1 MYNNFNLF
9 TSLAFFS
16 IRISLNNYQHDLQ
29 TVLSVAAIDGLA
41 TKLINSKVPFF
52 VKESIDLL
60 FKSRHRKFSK
70 SEAFPIVYAYS

>member
-1 MYNNFNLF
+1 
-9 TSLAFFS
+9 
-16 IRISLNNYQHDLQ
+16 
-29 TVLSVAAIDGLA
+29 VLSVAAIDGLA

-52 VKESIDLL
+52 VKEPVDLL